1 MLRKQKFLL
10 VNRHSLHCSFQ
21 RGYYS
26 QIVIDS
32 FFDCFLGLTR
42 IPVIL
47 VQLFIA
53 VINENFDVAEELKKG
68 KQATNYVATQQAV
81 QASPAWLRRLNPYR
95 WFKANPK
102 SIAVENLPSNLILPM
117 QKAIIQDNS
126 FGMDSY
132 AAVSC

>member
-1 MLRKQKFLL
+1 MTLL
-10 VNRHSLHCSFQ
+10 TLS
-21 RGYYS
+21 
-26 QIVIDS
+26 
-32 FFDCFLGLTR
+32 T
-42 IPVIL
+42 VIL

-68 KQATNYVATQQAV
+68 KQATRYMEMQQSI
-81 QASPAWLRRLNPYR
+81 QASPLWLRRLNPYR

-126 FGMDSY
+126 FSARSSAGS
-132 AAVSC
+132 VSGLASIMFPLLFSLHRLSEGKVLYVGIIRASL